1 MGFSSSGGSAVGAR
15 IYNNTNDRFCH
26 GIKVFLKGCPGL
38 KRLVVRGNVQQARGA
53 TGEGDPNSIGEF
65 ISSFTKLER
74 KPKFSEIDIQY
85 EHIKVFPA
93 VPFLSLAGKMFC
105 VWIALELISFDPW
118 CKRNP
123 DQPKMGYEQEM
134 ATK

>member
-1 MGFSSSGGSAVGAR
+1 
-15 IYNNTNDRFCH
+15 
-26 GIKVFLKGCPGL
+26 VFLKGSPSL
-38 KRLVVRGNVQQARGA
+38 KRLVVRGNVRQAGGA

-65 ISSFTKLER
+65 ISSFTKLVR

-85 EHIKVFPA
+85 EHIKVFLA

-105 VWIALELISFDPW
+105 VWIALELICFDPC

-123 DQPKMGYEQEM
+123 DQPKMAM
-134 ATK
+134 NRR

>member
-1 MGFSSSGGSAVGAR
+1 VSLVKELH
-15 IYNNTNDRFCH
+15 CH
-26 GIKVFLKGCPGL
+26 VPPTVPL
-38 KRLVVRGNVQQARGA
+38 
-53 TGEGDPNSIGEF
+53 S
-65 ISSFTKLER
+65 
-74 KPKFSEIDIQY
+74 KPKFSEIDIQN
-85 EHIKVFPA
+85 EHIKVFLA

>member
-1 MGFSSSGGSAVGAR
+1 M
-15 IYNNTNDRFCH
+15 
-26 GIKVFLKGCPGL
+26 FLKGCPGL

-65 ISSFTKLER
+65 ISSFTKLVR

-85 EHIKVFPA
+85 EHIKVFLA

-123 DQPKMGYEQEM
+123 DQPKMAMNRRWQQSEV
-134 ATK
+134 

>member
-1 MGFSSSGGSAVGAR
+1 
-15 IYNNTNDRFCH
+15 
-26 GIKVFLKGCPGL
+26 VFLKGCPGL

-65 ISSFTKLER
+65 ISSFTKLVR

-85 EHIKVFPA
+85 EHIKVFLA

-105 VWIALELISFDPW
+105 VWIALVLCLEPISFDPW

-123 DQPKMGYEQEM
+123 VQPKMAMNRRWQKSEV
-134 ATK
+134 

>member
-1 MGFSSSGGSAVGAR
+1 M
-15 IYNNTNDRFCH
+15 
-26 GIKVFLKGCPGL
+26 FLKGCPGL

-53 TGEGDPNSIGEF
+53 TGEGDPNLIGEF
-65 ISSFTKLER
+65 ISSFTKHVH
-74 KPKFSEIDIQY
+74 KPKFSEIQY
-85 EHIKVFPA
+85 EYIKVFLA

-123 DQPKMGYEQEM
+123 DQPKMAMNRRWQQSEV
-134 ATK
+134 